1 MRVGLSLAG
10 VAVLASTSACSLG
23 DRAGDTA
30 VDRTRA
36 ESRVSVDGDEDRL
49 IADVTNRAGIS
60 PGEAEVFLA
69 DQDRFGEIVGQ
80 MRARFPEQ
88 FADSEVLWSPKP
100 GFAVTFVDGVP
111 AEARELVTGLSY
123 YVALHGDGRASEAS
137 LEQLRNR
144 IWHLLNAQGVTRE
157 STGVDPVRGVVEVVV
172 PPGFEPESDTLRGL
186 LEDPR
191 VQLTEQHLADD
202 GYE

>member
-1 MRVGLSLAG
+1 MRLGLSLA
-10 VAVLASTSACSLG
+10 VAALLASTTACALG
-23 DRAGDTA
+23 SSDGDTG

-36 ESRVSVDGDEDRL
+36 ESRALVNEDEDRL
-49 IADVTNRAGIS
+49 IAEVADRAGIS
-60 PGEAEVFLA
+60 LAEAEVFLA

-88 FADSEVLWSPKP
+88 FADSEVLWSPEP

-123 YVALHGDGRASEAS
+123 DVTLHADGQASEAS
-137 LEQLRNR
+137 LEQLRKR

-157 STGVDPVRGVVEVVV
+157 STGVDPVRGIVEVVV
-172 PPGFEPESDTLRGL
+172 PPDFEPKSDILRGL

-191 VQLTEQHLADD
+191 VQLTEQDLTDD
-202 GYE
+202 ARE